1 MSSFPLDALI
11 ENVSWMNWCP
21 PLYAEKKF
29 WDDNKSDINCIM
41 FPWTLFIRGQKIN
54 DPNLKSL
61 IKRTVNFHKQRNL
74 LGEEVYTFCEDTG
87 YMKIIPLLK
96 ELGINTLYIM
106 NKKEANKVIDG
117 VRIKYRMPFTLNELK
132 THLKSNI

>member
-1 MSSFPLDALI
+1 MSSFPLDELI

-29 WDDNKSDINCIM
+29 WENHKQNPECIM
-41 FPWTLFIRGQKIN
+41 FPWALFIRGNKIN
-54 DPNLKSL
+54 DPNLKNL
-61 IKRTVNFHKQRNL
+61 LKRTVDFHKQRNL
-74 LGEEVYTFCEDTG
+74 LGEEIYTFCEDNQ

-106 NKKEANKVIDG
+106 NRKEANKTIDG
-117 VRIKYRMPFTLNELK
+117 IQIKYKMPFTLNELK
-132 THLKSNI
+132 KYIKKL